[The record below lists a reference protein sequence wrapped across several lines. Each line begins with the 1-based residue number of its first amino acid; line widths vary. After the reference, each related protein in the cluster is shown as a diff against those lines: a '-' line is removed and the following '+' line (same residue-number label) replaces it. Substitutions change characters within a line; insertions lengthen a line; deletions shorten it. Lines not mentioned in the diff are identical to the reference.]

1 MAVDLTDLMIR
12 GYTTRMRKDLYD
24 SKVTG
29 LILRVTPSGARTWA
43 VEYRANGRKRRYTL
57 GPYKSEGIRGKAYTL
72 AAARDEAETV
82 LAKVRLGADPHVTR
96 LDARVEARRRAQEE
110 RRLRSEG
117 GPLTVERLVKRCL
130 DALPLRPKTDREWRR
145 LAKKEINPRLGTRLA
160 VELSK
165 GEVREWSRA
174 ILRRSHYTANR
185 AFEVLRRAYTWGLGE
200 DLVVTT
206 PFLGLSKPGTE
217 HESERVLSI
226 EEISAVWRALD
237 VLDAEVDTP
246 QEGVTERITAR
257 RARERRAYVD
267 AVRLLFL
274 TGVRRAM
281 VTGANRAEFDDL
293 DGATPLWTIPGGFSG
308 RSKSGRAHVVPL
320 SRSAASIVKRRLAVV
335 PADALFPVGR
345 RGPVTNGDPDAPM
358 TWSSRFISE
367 LRTKTNEL
375 HGAEMARWTIHG
387 LRHTIAT
394 HLRADLGVS
403 SEVVS
408 LILGHTPPGPRVTR
422 IYNRADLAARTRV
435 RPLSVGSLDRE
446 CCGREGSPPGQGRRS
461 RSTGCGGVV
470 DLCAWS
476 GQLAIPASEMV
487 RVNGL
492 NKWRAG
498 EKSQGFAEHRRRP

>member
-1 MAVDLTDLMIR
+1 MAVDLSDLMIR

-57 GPYKSEGIRGKAYTL
+57 GPYKGEGIRGKAYTL

-82 LAKVRLGADPHVTR
+82 LARVRLGADPHVTR
-96 LDARVEARRRAQEE
+96 LGARVEARRRAQEE
-110 RRLRSEG
+110 KRLRSEG
-117 GPLTVERLVKRCL
+117 GPLTVERLVMRCL
-130 DALPLRPKTDREWRR
+130 EALPLRPKTDREWRR

-174 ILRRSHYTANR
+174 IVRRSHYSANR
-185 AFEVLRRAYTWGLGE
+185 AFEVLRAYTWGLSE

-226 EEISAVWRALD
+226 EEISAVWRALAA
-237 VLDAEVDTP
+237 LDAEAATP
-246 QEGVTERITAR
+246 QEGVTERIIAR

-281 VTGANRAEFDDL
+281 VTGANRAEFDGL
-293 DGATPLWTIPGGFSG
+293 DGATPLWTIPGGFCG
-308 RSKSGRAHVVPL
+308 RSKSGHAHVVPL
-320 SRSAASIVKRRLAVV
+320 SRSATAIVKRRLAVV

-345 RGPVTNGDPDAPM
+345 RGPVTNGDPDAAM

-367 LRTKTNEL
+367 LRAKANEL
-375 HGAEMARWTIHG
+375 HGAEMPRWTVHG
-387 LRHTIAT
+387 VRHTIAT

-403 SEVVS
+403 TEVVS

-422 IYNRADLAARTRV
+422 IYNRADLLPERASALASWARWIENV
-435 RPLSVGSLDRE
+435 AMG
-446 CCGREGSPPGQGRRS
+446 
-461 RSTGCGGVV
+461 
-470 DLCAWS
+470 
-476 GQLAIPASEMV
+476 
-487 RVNGL
+487 
-492 NKWRAG
+492 K
-498 EKSQGFAEHRRRP
+498 HRRAAKVVALTRSAATS